1 MTFFGI
7 DNHQSMEL
15 FDKSFIHFHKLGKN
29 VDERGQNSTIPFD
42 VSAQDSYGETAV
54 VLTIE

>member
-1 MTFFGI
+1 MRLFGI

-15 FDKSFIHFHKLGKN
+15 FDKSFIDFQKLGRN
-29 VDERGQNSTIPFD
+29 VDVRGQNSTIPFD
-42 VSAQDSYGETAV
+42 VTAQHSYGETAV